1 MWFTALSRWFDSNCP
16 CVGGKLLFE
25 GTGQLPIFE
34 GQIGLSRSIC
44 AQVMQVSVGE
54 QKPSGRQWTDSFF
67 VKKTMN

>member
-44 AQVMQVSVGE
+44 AQVMQVSVGG
-54 QKPSGRQWTDSFF
+54 QKPREGSGLTAFLL
-67 VKKTMN
+67 KK